1 MIVCQDITILCQ
13 DEAGTGCGGC
23 GLVAKVVGGDGGGD
37 ADGGV
42 HVLRIDLA
50 RREYLAGVNGCDLQS
65 RCLPLGL
72 EHDGRIGGCLRCA
85 LRLGCRVFLHQR
97 CRAEAGAAA
106 HKRAGQKQRD
116 DLPGL
121 AALFLLL
128 GHRSGRLRL
137 CGKRLLLRV
146 ERLLEAVRV
155 GIGGLLAGFRCKFV
169 VVEYFRHIE
178 NLLSAHPC
186 GACGPFVFV
195 PSAYCTNL
203 K

>member
-13 DEAGTGCGGC
+13 DEAGTGCGRC

-85 LRLGCRVFLHQR
+85 LRLGRCVFLHQR
-97 CRAEAGAAA
+97 GRSEAGAAA
-106 HKRAGQKQRD
+106 HKCAGQKQRN
-116 DLPGL
+116 DLSGL

-128 GHRSGRLRL
+128 GCRSGRLRL
-137 CGKRLLLRV
+137 CGSWLLK
-146 ERLLEAVRV
+146 AVRI
-155 GIGGLLAGFRCKFV
+155 GIGWLLIGF
-169 VVEYFRHIE
+169 
-178 NLLSAHPC
+178 
-186 GACGPFVFV
+186 
-195 PSAYCTNL
+195 
-203 K
+203 

>member
-13 DEAGTGCGGC
+13 DEAGTGCGRC

-72 EHDGRIGGCLRCA
+72 EHDGRIGGGLRRA

-186 GACGPFVFV
+186 GACGSFVFA